1 MKNTGVIRKIDE
13 LGRLVIPKEI
23 RRNLNIKNGDDVQI
37 YVENN
42 LILLKKFE
50 KMLSIKELS
59 EKLVKEF
66 SKYTKANIIITDK
79 SKVIVSN
86 NNNLINLNLD
96 SVHIDLILERKP
108 LLERNLIL
116 SGNMINTNYYLIPI
130 ILNTDAIG
138 SIIISDD
145 IMLNEKDKLLIELL
159 RSMILLNLY

>member
-1 MKNTGVIRKIDE
+1 MKDTGVIRKIDE

-42 LILLKKFE
+42 LILLKKYE
-50 KMLSIKELS
+50 KMLSIKEIS

-66 SKYTKANIIITDK
+66 SKYTKANIMITDK

-86 NNNLINLNLD
+86 NNNLINLYLD
-96 SVHIDLILERKP
+96 SAHIDLILERKP
-108 LLERNLIL
+108 LIERNLIL
-116 SGNMINTNYYLIPI
+116 SGDMINTNYYLIPI